1 MRRTDTLVPTLVTIV
16 ILLAATTAAAGN
28 APAEILLLGPLPPP
42 AAGAGDGPMAPTLEP
57 VPELDPLVARPV
69 AGRVEMAGA
78 AGSARWRR
86 ATAREGAFATRGP
99 GVYWASAHFDLDRWA
114 RVELE
119 AGAGTASATLWLDGT
134 KRGRGT
140 ATVPLWRGRH
150 LLMVRVEI
158 PRKDGESIRVQAGAG
173 GGAVLNWNAPGAAPL
188 ADLETT
194 RELRSLG
201 PLAVSPGGSLIA
213 RRISWMEPGATK
225 RSHRLDILRPDGRVA
240 AASVGGPSAVPIVFL
255 PGDGPPR
262 LLFRWKDGTGS
273 ALAIFDTGTRSSR
286 TVVRGEPGL
295 AFVRVSTDGSRLLVA
310 SARGVKKEKRDAKAP
325 RRRRALREK
334 LTDYVVRRQLFLVDL
349 ESGARRLLVR
359 AGDRTLDDARFDA
372 GGAGVVYLRTV
383 PMAARPWF
391 TTEIRRLDLVSGRDE
406 LLASFRGGWEG
417 RPTTVA
423 VDAGTGRIAF
433 VGPPEQVGPGH
444 AEHNVYDR
452 RVWLLDQK
460 GESFHRI
467 MDLEAPAATLGRSEL
482 LRWAPDGNA
491 LLVGLTVGSRTRLG
505 WLREG
510 EGGAAWRLT
519 IVPASFEAIG
529 PVALSPDL
537 GAAAWAGSSR
547 DEPAALSLVE
557 LSTGRESVVERP
569 NAAVAGS
576 WKLSHPVDW
585 SFEGPGG
592 ETMDAWWYPPAVR
605 IDPGPAPLIVYYYG
619 GATPTVRRFSG
630 THQVLAGNG
639 YAVLVLNP
647 RGALGYGDA
656 FADAHV
662 NDWGPKASADILAG
676 VGAFTASHSQVDGR
690 RIGIY
695 GGSYGGFMTE
705 YLISHSDRF
714 AAAVAMYGISDI
726 ASYWG
731 AGTWGYTYGDT
742 ALAGSFPWNA
752 EQLFAGHS
760 PLYAADRIT
769 TPLLLLHG
777 LADVNVPEEE
787 SEQLYTALQ
796 TLGRQVELVTF
807 PGEDHGIA
815 GSWKNW
821 IAHRHM
827 MLEFFDRILRHQPGA
842 WNERWGLPAAVGQ
855 GQNETA
861 QDEASSPRVPASL
874 E

>member
-1 MRRTDTLVPTLVTIV
+1 MRRSSGFVSCLVVVMT
-16 ILLAATTAAAGN
+16 LLAATVLAAKAG
-28 APAEILLLGPLPPP
+28 PSSLLILGPLPPP
-42 AAGAGDGPMAPTLEP
+42 AAVAGHGAMAPGVET
-57 VPELDPLVARPV
+57 VPEIDPLVARPEKGQV
-69 AGRVEMAGA
+69 VVTAVPDRAI
-78 AGSARWRR
+78 RWRVAEVR
-86 ATAREGAFATRGP
+86 HGAVRTKGP
-99 GVYWASAHFDLDRWA
+99 GVYWAAVRFDLDRWA
-114 RVELE
+114 RVKLE
-119 AGAGTASATLWLDGT
+119 AGAGEAKGELWLDG
-134 KRGRGT
+134 KERGRGK
-140 ATVPLWRGRH
+140 ATVPLGRGRH
-150 LLMVRVEI
+150 LLMVRVKI
-158 PRKDGESIRVQAGAG
+158 PGKDGEPIRVTAAAG
-173 GGAVLNWNAPGAAPL
+173 GNAVLNWNGAGAAPL
-188 ADLETT
+188 TDLEAT

-201 PLAVSPGGSLIA
+201 PLAVSPGGLLIA
-213 RRISWMEPGATK
+213 RRISWMDPGATT
-225 RSHRLDILRPDGRVA
+225 RSHRLDILRPDGSVA
-240 AASVGGPSAVPIVFL
+240 AASVGGPSATPVAFL

-262 LLFRWKDGTGS
+262 LLVRRKDGTGS

-295 AFVRVSTDGSRLLVA
+295 AFVRVSPDGSRLLVA
-310 SARGVKKEKRDAKAP
+310 SARGVKKEKRDDKAP

-349 ESGARRLLVR
+349 GSGARRLLVR
-359 AGDRTLDDARFDA
+359 AGDRTVDDARFDA
-372 GGAGVVYLRTV
+372 RGTAVVYLRTV
-383 PMAARPWF
+383 PVARRPWF

-406 LLASFRGGWEG
+406 LLAGFQGGWEG
-417 RPTTVA
+417 RPTTLA
-423 VDAGTGRIAF
+423 VDSKSGRIAF
-433 VGPPEQVGPGH
+433 VGPPEQVGSGH

-452 RVWLLDQK
+452 RVWLLDRAK
-460 GESFHRI
+460 GSFQRI
-467 MDLEAPAATLGRSEL
+467 MDAGAPAATLGRAEL
-482 LRWAPDGNA
+482 LRWAPDGRA

-505 WLREG
+505 WLLEG
-510 EGGAAWRLT
+510 DGGAAWRLR
-519 IVPASFEAIG
+519 IIPASPEAIG

-537 GAAAWAGSSR
+537 QAAAWAGSSR
-547 DEPAALSLVE
+547 DEPAALSLAE
-557 LSTGRESVVERP
+557 LRTGSETVAEKP
-569 NAAVAGS
+569 NAAVAAS

-585 SFEGPGG
+585 GFQGPGG
-592 ETMDAWWYPPAVR
+592 EAIEAWWYPPVVR
-605 IDPGPAPLIVYYYG
+605 VDGGKAPLIVYYYG

-647 RGALGYGDA
+647 RGALGYGEA

-676 VGAFTASHSQVDGR
+676 VGAFIASHPQVDGR

-705 YLISHSDRF
+705 YLVSHSDRF

-752 EQLFAGHS
+752 QQLFAGHS
-760 PLYAADRIT
+760 PLYLADRIT

-787 SEQLYTALQ
+787 SEQLYTALE

-815 GSWKNW
+815 GSWESW
-821 IAHRHM
+821 IAHRRM
-827 MLEFFDRILRHQPGA
+827 MLEFFDRILRDQPGA
-842 WNERWGLPAAVGQ
+842 WNERWGLASEAPA
-855 GQNETA
+855 
-861 QDEASSPRVPASL
+861 EAPSGTLRNGP
-874 E
+874 